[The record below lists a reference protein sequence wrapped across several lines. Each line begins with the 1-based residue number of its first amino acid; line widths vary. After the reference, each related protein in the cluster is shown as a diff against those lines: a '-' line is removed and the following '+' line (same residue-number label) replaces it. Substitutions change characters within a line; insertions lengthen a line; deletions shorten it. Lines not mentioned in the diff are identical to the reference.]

1 MELEHELSA
10 LELAW
15 PPTPEFRLALARR
28 VRGRRRPLL
37 VAVALAL
44 DALAAALA
52 VPQSRGAI
60 LRFFHL
66 GGETVQIVERLPAAE
81 ERPLGAALGPVVG
94 PAEARTR
101 VEPVSVNGAYGLWLS
116 GGAHVVLFPQAPPR
130 VAGNVLVWTRGNTSY
145 RLEGHG
151 LSKRR

>member
-44 DALAAALA
+44 VALAAALA

-94 PAEARTR
+94 PAEARTIVRTLPLPPVPEQPPLHERER
-101 VEPVSVNGAYGLWLS
+101 VVSL
-116 GGAHVVLFPQAPPR
+116 LFSF
-130 VAGNVLVWTRGNTSY
+130 RG
-145 RLEGHG
+145 R
-151 LSKRR
+151 